1 MRIVRLIEGSGL
13 LSQSIGFVGIGAMG
27 SAIASRL
34 VDTNTLLVNDLNP
47 ALALPL
53 EERGARFAPL
63 DEIATCD
70 VVFLSLPGP
79 DNVLKLLL
87 GDGGLAEKMGP
98 GSLVIDTTS
107 STPIV
112 DEGLVRDLAVKSIS
126 YIDAPIAGGVRRAYD
141 GLATLMVGATD
152 EDFARAEPLLNTITS
167 NVFHLGPVGAGH
179 AAKLVNNLLNHCNRF
194 ATVEM
199 ITLAERYG
207 IPPDVMIDVLNVSS
221 GRSYVTDYTYPEI
234 VFPNLKQG
242 FTLELMRK
250 DAHLAGAL
258 ADHVGQK
265 LRVGS
270 LVAEMMDEAVER
282 LGGSADQTDLMQKW
296 YPPVTD

>member
-1 MRIVRLIEGSGL
+1 M
-13 LSQSIGFVGIGAMG
+13 SQSIGFVGIGAMG

>member
-1 MRIVRLIEGSGL
+1 M
-13 LSQSIGFVGIGAMG
+13 SQIIGFVGIGAMG

-34 VDTNTLLVNDLNP
+34 VDAHTLLVNDLNP
-47 ALALPL
+47 ALAAPL
-53 EERGARFAPL
+53 EQRGAQFVAL
-63 DEIATCD
+63 DDIATCD

-79 DNVLKLLL
+79 DNVLKVLL
-87 GDGGLAEKMGP
+87 GAGGLAAKMAP
-98 GSLVIDTTS
+98 GALVVDTTS

-112 DEGLVRDLAVKSIS
+112 DEDLVHDLALRSIS
-126 YIDAPIAGGVRRAYD
+126 YIDAPIAGGVRRAHD
-141 GLATLMVGATD
+141 GLATLMVGASD
-152 EDFARAEPLLNTITS
+152 EDFARAQPLLTAITS

-194 ATVEM
+194 ATIEM
-199 ITLAERYG
+199 LSLAERYG
-207 IPPDVMIDVLNVSS
+207 ITPEVMIDVLNVSS

-258 ADHVGQK
+258 ADHVGQR

-270 LVAEMMDEAVER
+270 LVAAMMDEAVER
-282 LGGSADQTDLMQKW
+282 LGGTADQTDLMQNW
-296 YPPVTD
+296 YPPVAD

>member
-1 MRIVRLIEGSGL
+1 
-13 LSQSIGFVGIGAMG
+13 MG

-34 VDTNTLLVNDLNP
+34 VDTNTLWVNDLNP
-47 ALALPL
+47 ALATPL

-87 GDGGLAEKMGP
+87 GDGGLAEKMDP

-207 IPPDVMIDVLNVSS
+207 IAPDVMVDVLNVSS

-250 DAHLAGAL
+250 DAHLAEAL

-296 YPPVTD
+296 YPSVTD